1 MTICSAILLSA
12 GVGRRLKK
20 NCPKGLIK
28 LNNKPL
34 FCYSLE
40 TFNFSNIF
48 TTTCIVVPRGYED
61 EFKKYI
67 KKYRLQV
74 DLVVTGGRQRVDS
87 MINGFCSLNNCDY
100 VFIHDCARPFISRKL
115 ILRLWEA
122 AKKYRVV
129 IPVRNVSFT
138 VKKCLRGFVNSTI
151 DRKYLYEV
159 QTPQVFKYPILKSAI
174 DNYLSLKDKPVV
186 WDDSFLVELAGNRV
200 KTVEGDVFNFKITY
214 PQDLELAKKLV
225 LSWI

>member
-1 MTICSAILLSA
+1 MITSSVILLSA

-20 NCPKGLIK
+20 NYPKGLLK

-40 TFNFSNIF
+40 TFNLSNIF

-61 EFKKYI
+61 KFKKYI
-67 KKYRLQV
+67 KKYQLHV
-74 DLVVTGGRQRVDS
+74 DLIVTGGRYRVDS

-100 VFIHDCARPFISRKL
+100 VFIHDCARPFVSRKL

-122 AKKYRVV
+122 VKKYKAV
-129 IPVRNVSFT
+129 IPVRHISFT
-138 VKKCLRGFVNSTI
+138 VKKCLLGFVDSTI
-151 DRKYLYEV
+151 DRRDLYEV
-159 QTPQVFKYPILKSAI
+159 QTPQVFSYSILKSAI
-174 DNYLSLKDKPVV
+174 EDYLTFKDKPVIC
-186 WDDSFLVELAGNRV
+186 DDSFLVELAGKRV

-214 PQDLELAKKLV
+214 PQDLELAKKLI
-225 LSWI
+225 L